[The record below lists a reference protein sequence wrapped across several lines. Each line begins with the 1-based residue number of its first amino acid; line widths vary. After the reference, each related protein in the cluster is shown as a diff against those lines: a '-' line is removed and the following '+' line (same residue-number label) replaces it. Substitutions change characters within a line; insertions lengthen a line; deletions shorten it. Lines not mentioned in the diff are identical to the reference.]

1 MRKFSFILLI
11 ITLLLACSKDEMDR
25 TIFIPDETDGN
36 LPAYTEWGY
45 NSFGAE
51 YEREYFLATNTIVPC
66 KIVYKENKLQFSL
79 SGRVRSDYYYGKE
92 MSLIFIFPVAQACHN
107 YDDLMQLDKMKIDLA
122 SYNCTVKMVQDGQ
135 ETLLDGVKGELYFK
149 RAQLLT
155 IDDAVNRVILSGTFE
170 LRFLKND
177 FPTYISDGRFDL
189 GITKNVFYAY

>member
-11 ITLLLACSKDEMDR
+11 STLLLACSKDEMDR

-66 KIVYKENKLQFSL
+66 KIVYKENKLQFL
-79 SGRVRSDYYYGKE
+79 LNGRVGYKE

-107 YDDLMQLDKMKIDLA
+107 YDDLMQLDKVKIDLS

-149 RAQLLT
+149 RAQLLK